1 MHQRRQRV
9 AIGSSTSDCTPLQF
23 GVPQGSVLGP
33 KIYTVFSKPVS
44 EICKSNS
51 IDYHCYAD
59 DTQLYFTFKDLN
71 HWDDCSEKLEKCTSE
86 IRSWMRRNM
95 LKLNE
100 DKTELIVFSPKHR
113 PIRHQELHLRVGADT
128 ITAVSSFKNLGVV
141 FDDLMTLE
149 NQINAITKS
158 CYYHLRNIGAIRACL
173 TEDACKTLIN
183 ALVTSRLD
191 YGNALLY
198 GINNSLSRKLQ
209 KIQNSAA
216 RLVTRTKKQDHIS
229 PVLKDL
235 HWLPVEYRPK
245 FKILLY
251 TFKALHHIAPTYIQ
265 ELVAVYQPRRSLRS
279 ENSLTLTVP
288 KVRTATYG
296 ERCFNKSA
304 AVLWNNLPMF
314 VKKSE
319 TVSVFKQKLKTFLFR
334 LAFQ

>member
-1 MHQRRQRV
+1 
-9 AIGSSTSDCTPLQF
+9 
-23 GVPQGSVLGP
+23 
-33 KIYTVFSKPVS
+33 
-44 EICKSNS
+44 
-51 IDYHCYAD
+51 
-59 DTQLYFTFKDLN
+59 
-71 HWDDCSEKLEKCTSE
+71 
-86 IRSWMRRNM
+86 M

-128 ITAVSSFKNLGVV
+128 ITAVSSVKNLGVV
-141 FDDLMTLE
+141 FDDVMTLE

-158 CYYHLRNIGAIRACL
+158 CYCHLRNIGAIRACL

-198 GINNSLSRKLQ
+198 GINDSLSRKLQ

-216 RLVTRTKKQDHIS
+216 RLVTCTKKRDHIS